1 MFPDSFSRLRN
12 PDVRRATASELIST
26 FDCAQEQK
34 VTKKSDQ
41 VFCSNIYGVQN
52 MINAKAWQKLGE
64 HPSSKSIKGRDA
76 HFKTFQFKN
85 LKANMQLRYLI
96 FAFGFAFGG
105 HVRPL
110 NIPPITLDHSAE
122 QETFRK
128 SSWIL
133 FSQILLQRK
142 WILISSF
149 MAKNQKI
156 MNYRSVTLA
165 WNASYQSLVALKH

>member
-1 MFPDSFSRLRN
+1 MFILGPSNRFLAMFPYSFSRLRN
-12 PDVRRATASELIST
+12 PDVQRATASELIST

-34 VTKKSDQ
+34 SDQ
-41 VFCSNIYGVQN
+41 VFWSNIYGVQN
-52 MINAKAWQKLGE
+52 MINAKAWQKLVE
-64 HPSSKSIKGRDA
+64 HPSFKSIKGRDA

-133 FSQILLQRK
+133 SSKILLQR
-142 WILISSF
+142 
-149 MAKNQKI
+149 
-156 MNYRSVTLA
+156 NYYEFL
-165 WNASYQSLVALKH
+165 

>member
-1 MFPDSFSRLRN
+1 MSVLGLSNRFLHLLRCFLISFL
-12 PDVRRATASELIST
+12 DVRRATVSERVST
-26 FDCAQEQK
+26 VDCAKEQK
-34 VTKKSDQ
+34 VTKKSDK
-41 VFCSNIYGVQN
+41 VFWSNIFGVQN
-52 MINAKAWQKLGE
+52 IINAKAWQKLVE
-64 HPSSKSIKGRDA
+64 HPSFKSIKRRDA

-133 FSQILLQRK
+133 SSQILLQRK
-142 WILISSF
+142 YYEF
-149 MAKNQKI
+149 
-156 MNYRSVTLA
+156 
-165 WNASYQSLVALKH
+165 